1 MKAIVAHLLSGSSLE
16 AVGLAALLMTLAGVW
31 LQWNRPAHVADI
43 EEALK
48 DGRLLPDEAEQRL
61 RAVSRRATG
70 WVLAGMALLVF
81 VAITWVKN
89 R

>member
-1 MKAIVAHLLSGSSLE
+1 ME
-16 AVGLAALLMTLAGVW
+16 ALGLAALLMTLAGVW
-31 LQWNRPAHVADI
+31 LQWNRPTRVADI

-70 WVLAGMALLVF
+70 WVLAGMSLLIF
-81 VAITWVKN
+81 VAVVWVQDH
-89 R
+89 